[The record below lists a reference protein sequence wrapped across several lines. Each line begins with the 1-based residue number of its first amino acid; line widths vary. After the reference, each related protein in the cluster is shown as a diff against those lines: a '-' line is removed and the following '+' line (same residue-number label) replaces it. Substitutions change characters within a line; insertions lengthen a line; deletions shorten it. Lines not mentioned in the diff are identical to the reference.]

1 MRRTEREITDLNKII
16 EIIKNNQCCRLGFI
30 DQDNVYIVPLN
41 YGYIYNDKHIFYFHG
56 AKVGKKIDLIKQ
68 NNQIGFEI
76 DNNHQLVEGKTPC
89 QYSMKYQSIISKGH
103 IELIEDDEEKKLGL
117 QLIMKNVAHQDVTF
131 NDQMVN
137 SVAVMK
143 LVVDTLTCIKIKNR
157 TMCGFVHII
166 NLLHNHLQQLVL

>member
-1 MRRTEREITDLNKII
+1 MRRTEREITDLNKIK
-16 EIIKNNQCCRLGFI
+16 EIIENNQCCRLGFI
-30 DQDNVYIVPLN
+30 DHGSVYIVPLN

-68 NNQIGFEI
+68 NNHVGFEI
-76 DNNHQLVEGKTPC
+76 DNNHQLVEGKTSC
-89 QYSMKYQSIISKGH
+89 QYSMKYQSIIGNGSIK
-103 IELIEDDEEKKLGL
+103 LIEENEEKKLGL

-143 LVVDTLTCIKIKNR
+143 LVVDTLSCKE
-157 TMCGFVHII
+157 H
-166 NLLHNHLQQLVL
+166 Q

>member
-89 QYSMKYQSIISKGH
+89 QYSMKYQNIISKGH

-143 LVVDTLTCIKIKNR
+143 LVVDTLSCKE
-157 TMCGFVHII
+157 H
-166 NLLHNHLQQLVL
+166 Q

>member
-1 MRRTEREITDLNKII
+1 MRRTDREITDLNKII

-30 DQDNVYIVPLN
+30 DQESVYIVPLN
-41 YGYIYNDKHIFYFHG
+41 YGYLYNNKHIFYFHG

-68 NNQIGFEI
+68 NNHIGFEI

-89 QYSMKYQSIISKGH
+89 QYSMKYQSIIGKGH

-131 NDQMVN
+131 NNQMIS

-143 LVVDTLTCIKIKNR
+143 LIVDTLSCKEH
-157 TMCGFVHII
+157 M
-166 NLLHNHLQQLVL
+166 